1 MARVAGGGTR
11 AGGGSWRIIFWVFF
25 VCFFLFFFHTSDG
38 KDLKTWLM
46 TLPTE
51 INLISCGQYA
61 ADVGAGGLTKPVLMR
76 VS

>member
-1 MARVAGGGTR
+1 MENNLLG
-11 AGGGSWRIIFWVFF
+11 
-25 VCFFLFFFHTSDG
+25 FFLFVFSCFFFHTSDG

-46 TLPTE
+46 TLPTK

-61 ADVGAGGLTKPVLMR
+61 ADVGGGGLTKPVLMR

>member
-1 MARVAGGGTR
+1 MENNFLG
-11 AGGGSWRIIFWVFF
+11 FF
-25 VCFFLFFFHTSDG
+25 CLFFPVFFHTSDG